1 MADAPTDKPTAVAD
15 AAPAAE
21 DKGPSKRALEKAAK
35 KAAAKAKKA
44 EHALRPKEPK
54 EPKAQAKSSNAE
66 PAKPVSIFT
75 EGWLRRIYDEK
86 PVQPV
91 RSRFPPEP
99 NGYLHIGHC
108 KAIAVN
114 FGFAKH
120 HKGVCFL
127 RYDDTN
133 PEKEEEKYF
142 TSILDIIKWLGF
154 EPHQVTYSSDNFERL
169 YELAEELI
177 RKDKAYVCHCSREEV
192 NRQRGGPDNR
202 GARYACEHR
211 TRPVEESL
219 AEFRAMRDGK
229 YKPGEAYL
237 RMKQSLTDPNEGNPQ
252 MWDLPAYRVVEKN
265 HHHRTGDRWKIYPTY
280 DFTHCL
286 CDAFEE
292 ISHSLC
298 TTEFQQS
305 RISYD
310 WLLEQLGMKV
320 PKSEE
325 KGPMQ
330 REYGRLNVGGTI
342 LSKRRILMLV
352 EGAKVEKKNPDGT
365 VEEKIIPPAVR
376 GWDDPRLYT
385 LVALRRRGIPAKALL
400 NFVEELGVTDALTEI
415 QPFRLESSIRKF
427 LERTVPRQM
436 LVLDPVKV
444 VIEDFA
450 AEDDVEI
457 TVPYDPKGAIPG
469 ERKVKL
475 GKEVYIDRS
484 DFREVDD
491 PEYRRLAP
499 NKVVGLYNV
508 PFPIRATTFSKDESG
523 KVTEI
528 RATKAAWTT
537 EKTKTH
543 IQWVDAATAVP
554 VTARQYNSLFKSES
568 PNTLDWKTGGYAD
581 DLNPESE
588 VIHKD
593 AVIERG
599 IKDLI
604 KEHSLDISSS
614 SDNLIRFQALRT
626 AYFCVDTD
634 STEDNIV
641 LNQIVSLREDKAK

>member
-1 MADAPTDKPTAVAD
+1 MTEP
-15 AAPAAE
+15 AAPPE
-21 DKGPSKRALEKAAK
+21 EEKGPSKRALEKAAK

-44 EHALRPKEPK
+44 EHAIRPKES
-54 EPKAQAKSSNAE
+54 AKPTKAE
-66 PAKPVSIFT
+66 PVSVFG
-75 EGWLRRIYDEK
+75 EGWLKRVYDQK
-86 PVQPV
+86 PVTDV

-114 FGFAKH
+114 FGFARH
-120 HKGVCFL
+120 HKGVCYL

-133 PEKEEEKYF
+133 PEKEEEIYF

-154 EPHQVTYSSDNFERL
+154 EPYKITYSSDNFDKL

-177 RKDKAYVCHCSREEV
+177 KKDGAYVCHCSREEV
-192 NRQRGGPDNR
+192 NNQRGGPDNR
-202 GARYACEHR
+202 GPRYACDHR
-211 TRPVEESL
+211 ARSTEESL

-229 YKPGEAYL
+229 YKAGEAYL

-252 MWDLPAYRVVEKN
+252 MWDLPAYRVIEKN
-265 HHHRTGDRWKIYPTY
+265 HHHRTGEKWRIYPTY
-280 DFTHCL
+280 DFTHCI
-286 CDAFEE
+286 CDALEG
-292 ISHSLC
+292 ITHSLC

-310 WLLEQLGMKV
+310 WLLEQLDMKV

-352 EGAKVEKKNPDGT
+352 MGATAEKKNADGT
-365 VEEKIIPPAVR
+365 TEMRTIPPSVR

-415 QPFRLESSIRKF
+415 QPYRLESSIRKH

-436 LVLDPVKV
+436 LVLDPIKV
-444 VIEDFA
+444 VIEDA
-450 AEDDVEI
+450 TNEDIQEI
-457 TVPYDPKGAIPG
+457 VVPYDPKGTIPG

-475 GKEVYIDRS
+475 GKEVYIDRT
-484 DFREVDD
+484 DFREEDS
-491 PEYRRLAP
+491 PEYFRLAP
-499 NKVVGLYNV
+499 NKAVGLYNV
-508 PFPIRATTFSKDESG
+508 PFPIRATSFSKDENG
-523 KVTEI
+523 NVTEVKAVK
-528 RATKAAWTT
+528 ATGDKP
-537 EKTKTH
+537 KTY
-543 IQWVDAATAVP
+543 IQWVDAATAIP

-568 PNTLDWKTGGYAD
+568 PNTLDWKTGGWAD

-588 VIHKD
+588 VIFEH
-593 AVIERG
+593 AVIEGGLR
-599 IKDLI
+599 DLI
-604 KEHSLDISSS
+604 KERTLNPSGS
-614 SDNLIRFQALRT
+614 SDDLVRFQALRT
-626 AYFCVDTD
+626 AYFCVDVE
-634 STEDNIV
+634 STEDKIV

>member
-1 MADAPTDKPTAVAD
+1 MADANPAE
-15 AAPAAE
+15 APPAE
-21 DKGPSKRALEKAAK
+21 EKGPSKRALEKAAK

-44 EHALRPKEPK
+44 EHALRPKEK
-54 EPKAQAKSSNAE
+54 EPKATTSEAVKA
-66 PAKPVSIFT
+66 PASVFA
-75 EGWLRRIYDEK
+75 EGWLKRVYEEK
-86 PVQPV
+86 PAKEV
-91 RSRFPPEP
+91 RTRFPPEP
-99 NGYLHIGHC
+99 NGFLHIGHC

-120 HKGVCFL
+120 HNGICFL

-154 EPHQVTYSSDNFERL
+154 EPFQITYSSDSFDRL

-177 RKDKAYVCHCSREEV
+177 RKDGAYVCHCSREEV

-202 GARYACEHR
+202 GKRYACEHR
-211 TRPVEESL
+211 TRPIDESIT
-219 AEFRAMRDGK
+219 EFRAMRDGK
-229 YKPGEAYL
+229 YQAGEAYL
-237 RMKQSLTDPNEGNPQ
+237 RMKQSLTDENEGNPQ

-265 HHHRTGDRWKIYPTY
+265 HHHRTGDRWRIYPTY

-286 CDAFEE
+286 CDAFEG
-292 ISHSLC
+292 ITHSMC

-310 WLLEQLGMKV
+310 WLLEQLDMKT

-325 KGPMQ
+325 RGPMQ

-352 EGAKVEKKNPDGT
+352 EGATAEKKNADGT
-365 VEEKIIPPAVR
+365 IEKKVIPPSVR

-385 LVALRRRGIPAKALL
+385 LVALRRRGIPAQALL
-400 NFVEELGVTDALTEI
+400 KFVEELGVTDALTEI
-415 QPFRLESSIRKF
+415 QPPRLESSIRKH

-436 LVLDPVKV
+436 LILEPIKV
-444 VIEDFA
+444 VIEDA
-450 AEDDVEI
+450 TPEDEQEL
-457 TVPYDPKGAIPG
+457 TVPYDPKGTITG
-469 ERKVKL
+469 ERTVKV
-475 GKEVYIDRS
+475 GKEVYIDRA
-484 DFREVDD
+484 DFREEDD

-508 PFPIRATTFSKDESG
+508 PFPIKAASFSKDETG
-523 KVTEI
+523 RVTEV
-528 RATKAAWTT
+528 RAVKAAWTN

-543 IQWVDAATAVP
+543 IQWVDVATGIH

-568 PNTLDWKTGGYAD
+568 PNTLDWKTGGWAD

-588 VIHKD
+588 ITYEH
-593 AVIERG
+593 AVIEKGLR
-599 IKDLI
+599 DLI
-604 KEHSLDISSS
+604 KQHTLNPSGS
-614 SDNLIRFQALRT
+614 SDDLVRFQALRV
-626 AYFCVDTD
+626 AYFCVDVD
-634 STEDNIV
+634 STKDKIV
-641 LNQIVSLREDKAK
+641 LNQIVSLREDKGK

>member
-1 MADAPTDKPTAVAD
+1 MAEPTEATAPVP
-15 AAPAAE
+15 PAEAE
-21 DKGPSKRALEKAAK
+21 EKGPSKRALEKAAK

-44 EHALRPKEPK
+44 QHTAEAALRPKEPSK
-54 EPKAQAKSSNAE
+54 AADKKPANTEPTSVFS
-66 PAKPVSIFT
+66 
-75 EGWLRRIYDEK
+75 EGWLKRVYEEK
-86 PVQPV
+86 PVKDV

-114 FGFAKH
+114 FGFARH

-154 EPHQVTYSSDNFERL
+154 EPYKITYSSDNFDKL
-169 YELAEELI
+169 YELAEQLI
-177 RKDKAYVCHCSREEV
+177 EKDGAYVCHCSREEV
-192 NRQRGGPDNR
+192 NMQRGGPDNR
-202 GARYACEHR
+202 GPRYACEHR
-211 TRPVEESL
+211 TRPIAESI

-229 YKPGEAYL
+229 YKAGEAYL

-265 HHHRTGDRWKIYPTY
+265 HHHRTGAKWRIYPTY
-280 DFTHCL
+280 DFTHCI
-286 CDAFEE
+286 CDALEG
-292 ISHSLC
+292 ITHSLC

-310 WLLEQLGMKV
+310 WLLEQLDMKV

-330 REYGRLNVGGTI
+330 REYGRLNLGGTI

-352 EGAKVEKKNPDGT
+352 EGAVAEKKNADGT
-365 VEEKIIPPAVR
+365 VEKRTIPPSVR

-400 NFVEELGVTDALTEI
+400 NFVEELGVNDALTEI
-415 QPFRLESSIRKF
+415 QPPRLESSIRKH
-427 LERTVPRQM
+427 LERTVARQM
-436 LVLDPVKV
+436 LVLDPIKV
-444 VIEDFA
+444 VIEDFV
-450 AEDDVEI
+450 AEDDQEI

-475 GKEVYIDRS
+475 GKQVYIDRT
-484 DFREVDD
+484 DFREEDD
-491 PEYRRLAP
+491 PNYFRLAP

-508 PFPIRATTFSKDESG
+508 PFPVRATSYSKDETG

-528 RATKAAWTT
+528 KAVKATG
-537 EKTKTH
+537 EKPKTY

-554 VTARQYNSLFKSES
+554 VKARQYNSLFKSES
-568 PNTLDWKTGGYAD
+568 PNALNWKDGSWAD

-588 VIHKD
+588 VIFEN
-593 AVIERG
+593 AVIEAG
-599 IKDLI
+599 VKGLL
-604 KEHSLDISSS
+604 KEHTLNPSGS
-614 SDNLIRFQALRT
+614 SDDLVRFQALRT
-626 AYFCVDTD
+626 AYFCVDVE
-634 STEDNIV
+634 STEDKIV
-641 LNQIVSLREDKAK
+641 LNQIVTLREDKAK

>member
-1 MADAPTDKPTAVAD
+1 MAEPSAPP
-15 AAPAAE
+15 APPAE
-21 DKGPSKRALEKAAK
+21 EEKGPSKRALEKAAK

-44 EHALRPKEPK
+44 EHAIRPKENTK
-54 EPKAQAKSSNAE
+54 
-66 PAKPVSIFT
+66 PAKAEPVSIFS
-75 EGWLRRIYDEK
+75 EGWLKRVYEQK
-86 PVQPV
+86 PVKDV

-114 FGFAKH
+114 FGFARH

-133 PEKEEEKYF
+133 PEKEEEIYF

-154 EPHQVTYSSDNFERL
+154 EPYKITYSSDNFDKL

-177 RKDKAYVCHCSREEV
+177 KKDGAYVCHCSREEV
-192 NRQRGGPDNR
+192 NNQRGGPDNR
-202 GARYACEHR
+202 GPRYACEHR
-211 TRPVEESL
+211 TRPIEESL
-219 AEFRAMRDGK
+219 TEFRAMRDGK
-229 YKPGEAYL
+229 YKAGEAYL

-252 MWDLPAYRVVEKN
+252 MWDLPAYRVIEKN
-265 HHHRTGDRWKIYPTY
+265 HHHRTGDKWLIYPTY
-280 DFTHCL
+280 DFTHCI
-286 CDAFEE
+286 CDALED
-292 ISHSLC
+292 ITHSMC

-305 RISYD
+305 RVSYD
-310 WLLEQLGMKV
+310 WLLEQLDMKI

-352 EGAKVEKKNPDGT
+352 MGTTVEKKNADGT
-365 VEEKIIPPAVR
+365 IETRTIPPSVR

-415 QPFRLESSIRKF
+415 QPYRLESSIRKH

-444 VIEDFA
+444 VIEDVTD
-450 AEDDVEI
+450 EDTQEI
-457 TVPYDPKGAIPG
+457 VVPYDPKGAIPG
-469 ERKVKL
+469 ERKVKF
-475 GKEVYIDRS
+475 GKVLHIDRT
-484 DFREVDD
+484 DFREEDS
-491 PEYRRLAP
+491 PEYFRLAP
-499 NKVVGLYNV
+499 NKIVGLYNV
-508 PFPIRATTFSKDESG
+508 PFPIRATSFSKDENG

-528 RATKAAWTT
+528 KAVKATG
-537 EKTKTH
+537 EKPKTY
-543 IQWVDAATAVP
+543 IQWVEATTAIP

-568 PNTLDWKTGGYAD
+568 PNALDWKNGGWAD

-588 VIHKD
+588 VVYEH
-593 AVIERG
+593 AVIEKG
-599 IKDLI
+599 LKDLI
-604 KEHSLDISSS
+604 KEHTLNPSGS
-614 SDNLIRFQALRT
+614 SDDLVRFQALRT
-626 AYFCVDTD
+626 AYFCLDVD
-634 STEDNIV
+634 STEDKIV

>member
-1 MADAPTDKPTAVAD
+1 MAEPTEATATAP
-15 AAPAAE
+15 PAEGAE
-21 DKGPSKRALEKAAK
+21 EKGPSKRALEKAAK

-44 EHALRPKEPK
+44 EHALRPKEPSK
-54 EPKAQAKSSNAE
+54 PAEKKLANAE
-66 PAKPVSIFT
+66 PANVFS
-75 EGWLRRIYDEK
+75 EGWLKRVYEEK
-86 PVQPV
+86 PAKDV

-114 FGFAKH
+114 FGFARH

-142 TSILDIIKWLGF
+142 TSILEIIKWLGF
-154 EPHQVTYSSDNFERL
+154 EPFKITYSSDNFDKL
-169 YELAEELI
+169 YELAEQLI
-177 RKDKAYVCHCSREEV
+177 EKDGAYVCHCSREEV
-192 NRQRGGPDNR
+192 NMQRGGPDNR
-202 GARYACEHR
+202 GARFACEHR
-211 TRPVEESL
+211 TRPIAESM

-229 YKPGEAYL
+229 YKAGEAYL

-252 MWDLPAYRVVEKN
+252 MWDLPAYRVIEKN
-265 HHHRTGDRWKIYPTY
+265 HHHRTGDKWRIYPTY
-280 DFTHCL
+280 DFTHCI
-286 CDAFEE
+286 CDALEG
-292 ISHSLC
+292 ITHSLC

-310 WLLEQLGMKV
+310 WLLEQLDMKT

-330 REYGRLNVGGTI
+330 REYGRLNLGGTI
-342 LSKRRILMLV
+342 LSKRRILTLV
-352 EGAKVEKKNPDGT
+352 EGTTAEKKNADGT
-365 VEEKIIPPAVR
+365 IEKRTIPPSVR

-400 NFVEELGVTDALTEI
+400 NFVEELGVNDALTEI
-415 QPFRLESSIRKF
+415 QPPRLESSIRKH
-427 LERTVPRQM
+427 LERTVARQM

-450 AEDDVEI
+450 ADDDQEI
-457 TVPYDPKGAIPG
+457 TVPYDPKGTIPG

-475 GKEVYIDRS
+475 GKEAYIDRT
-484 DFREVDD
+484 DFREEDD
-491 PEYRRLAP
+491 PNYFRLAP

-508 PFPIRATTFSKDESG
+508 PFPIRATSYSKDENG

-528 RATKAAWTT
+528 KAVKATG
-537 EKTKTH
+537 EKPKTY

-554 VTARQYNSLFKSES
+554 VKARQYNSLFKSES
-568 PNTLDWKTGGYAD
+568 PNALDWKTGGWAD
-581 DLNPESE
+581 DLNPDSE
-588 VIHKD
+588 VIFKN
-593 AVIERG
+593 AVIEAG
-599 IKDLI
+599 IKGLL
-604 KEHSLDISSS
+604 KEHTLNPSGS
-614 SDNLIRFQALRT
+614 SDDLIRFQALRT
-626 AYFCVDTD
+626 AYFCVDVD
-634 STEDNIV
+634 STEDKIV
-641 LNQIVSLREDKAK
+641 LNQIVTLREDKAK

>member
-1 MADAPTDKPTAVAD
+1 MADTATSTSTPTS
-15 AAPAAE
+15 E

-44 EHALRPKEPK
+44 ELALRPKEKSAKAPK
-54 EPKAQAKSSNAE
+54 QAAGE
-66 PAKPVSIFT
+66 PAKPAGSIFG
-75 EGWLRRIYDEK
+75 EGWLKRVYEEK
-86 PVQPV
+86 PVKDV
-91 RSRFPPEP
+91 RTRFPPEP

-114 FGFAKH
+114 FGFAKY
-120 HKGVCFL
+120 HKGICFL

-142 TSILDIIKWLGF
+142 TSILDIIRWLGF
-154 EPHQVTYSSDNFERL
+154 EPYQITHSSDSFDRL
-169 YELAEELI
+169 YDLAEELI
-177 RKDKAYVCHCSREEV
+177 RRDGAYVCHCSREEV

-202 GARYACEHR
+202 GPRYACEHR
-211 TRPVEESL
+211 TRPIEESL
-219 AEFRAMRDGK
+219 TEFRAMRDGK

-265 HHHRTGDRWKIYPTY
+265 YHHRTGDRWKIYPTY

-286 CDAFEE
+286 CDAFEG
-292 ISHSLC
+292 ITHSMC

-305 RISYD
+305 RVSYD
-310 WLLEQLGMKV
+310 WLLEKLDFKI
-320 PKSEE
+320 PKSED

-352 EGAKVEKKNPDGT
+352 HGTTVEKKNADDT
-365 VEEKIIPPAVR
+365 VEKRVIPPAVR

-385 LVALRRRGIPAKALL
+385 LVALRRRGIPAQALL
-400 NFVEELGVTDALTEI
+400 KFVEELGVTEALTEI
-415 QPFRLESSIRKF
+415 QPPRLESSIRKH

-436 LVLDPVKV
+436 LILDPVKV
-444 VIEDFA
+444 VIEDA
-450 AEDDVEI
+450 TAEDEQEL

-469 ERKVKL
+469 ERKVKV

-484 DFREVDD
+484 DFREVDE

-508 PFPIRATTFSKDESG
+508 PFPIRATSFSKDENG
-523 KVTEI
+523 KVTQV
-528 RATKAAWTT
+528 RAVKAAWTT

-543 IQWVDAATAVP
+543 IQWVDVATGIP
-554 VTARQYNSLFKSES
+554 VTARQYNSLFKSDS
-568 PNTLDWKTGGYAD
+568 PNALDWKNGGWAD
-581 DLNPESE
+581 DLNPDSE
-588 VIHKD
+588 IIFPN

-599 IKDLI
+599 LKDLI
-604 KEHSLDISSS
+604 KERSLNISDS
-614 SDNLIRFQALRT
+614 SDALVRFQALRV
-626 AYFCVDTD
+626 AYFCVDVD
-634 STEDNIV
+634 STEDRIV
-641 LNQIVSLREDKAK
+641 LNQIVSLREDKGK

>member
-1 MADAPTDKPTAVAD
+1 MSDPTD
-15 AAPAAE
+15 APAATADPAD

-44 EHALRPKEPK
+44 EHALRPKET
-54 EPKAQAKSSNAE
+54 S
-66 PAKPVSIFT
+66 KPTSAGLVSIFD
-75 EGWLRRIYDEK
+75 EGWLRRVYDEK
-86 PVQPV
+86 PVTAV

-120 HKGVCFL
+120 HQGVCFL

-133 PEKEEEKYF
+133 PEKEEEQYF

-154 EPHQVTYSSDNFERL
+154 EPHKITYSSDNFDRL

-177 RKDKAYVCHCSREEV
+177 TKDGAYVCHCSREEV

-202 GARYACEHR
+202 GTRYACAHR
-211 TRPVEESL
+211 TRPIEESM

-229 YKPGEAYL
+229 YQAGEAYL
-237 RMKQSLTDPNEGNPQ
+237 RMKQSLPDPSEGNPQ
-252 MWDLPAYRVVEKN
+252 MWDLPAYRVVENN
-265 HHHRTGDRWKIYPTY
+265 HHHRTGDKWRIYPTY
-280 DFTHCL
+280 DFTHCI
-286 CDAFEE
+286 CDALEG
-292 ISHSLC
+292 ITHSLC

-310 WLLEQLGMKV
+310 WLLERLDMKV
-320 PKSEE
+320 PKSNE

-352 EGAKVEKKNPDGT
+352 EGATAEKKNADGT
-365 VEEKIIPPAVR
+365 IEKKVIPPSVR

-385 LVALRRRGIPAKALL
+385 LVALRRRGIPARALL

-415 QPFRLESSIRKF
+415 QPPRLESSIRKH

-444 VIEDFA
+444 VIEDA
-450 AEDDVEI
+450 TPEDEQDI
-457 TVPYDPKGAIPG
+457 TVPYDPKGTIPG

-475 GKEVYIDRS
+475 GREVYIDRS
-484 DFREVDD
+484 DFREEDSAD
-491 PEYRRLAP
+491 YFRLAP
-499 NKVVGLYNV
+499 NKAVGLYNV
-508 PFPIRATTFSKDESG
+508 AFPIRATSFTKDSNG
-523 KVTEI
+523 HVTHI
-528 RATKAAWTT
+528 RAVKAAS
-537 EKTKTH
+537 EKPKTY
-543 IQWVDAATAVP
+543 IQWVDVATAIP
-554 VTARQYNSLFKSES
+554 VTARQYNSLFQSDS
-568 PNTLDWKTGGYAD
+568 PNTLDWKTGGWAA
-581 DLNPESE
+581 DLNPHSE
-588 VIHKD
+588 VVFAH

-599 IKDLI
+599 LKDLI
-604 KEHSLDISSS
+604 RESESSLHPSGS
-614 SDNLIRFQALRT
+614 SDRLVRFQALRT
-626 AYFCVDTD
+626 AYFCVDIVG
-634 STEDNIV
+634 STEDAIV
-641 LNQIVSLREDKAK
+641 LNQVVSLREDKAK

>member
-1 MADAPTDKPTAVAD
+1 MADTPKSDAPS
-15 AAPAAE
+15 E
-21 DKGPSKRALEKAAK
+21 DKGPSKRALDKAKKKAEKAAK
-35 KAAAKAKKA
+35 KAEYAT
-44 EHALRPKEPK
+44 RPKESGTSTPA
-54 EPKAQAKSSNAE
+54 EKA
-66 PAKPVSIFT
+66 PASVFS
-75 EGWLRRIYDEK
+75 EGWLRRVYEEK
-86 PVQPV
+86 PVKDV

-133 PEKEEEKYF
+133 PAKEEEKYF
-142 TSILDIIKWLGF
+142 TSILEIIEWLGF
-154 EPHQVTYSSDNFERL
+154 EPYQVTYSSDNFDKL

-177 RKDKAYVCHCSREEV
+177 RRDGAYVCHCSREEV

-202 GARYACEHR
+202 GPRYACEHR
-211 TRPVEESL
+211 TRPIEESL

-265 HHHRTGDRWKIYPTY
+265 HHHRTGDKWRIYPTY
-280 DFTHCL
+280 DFTHCI
-286 CDAFEE
+286 CDALED
-292 ISHSLC
+292 ISHSMC

-310 WLLEQLGMKV
+310 WLLEKLDMKV

-330 REYGRLNVGGTI
+330 REYGRLNVNGTI
-342 LSKRRILMLV
+342 LSKRRIQMLV
-352 EGAKVEKKNPDGT
+352 EGTTVEKKNEDGT
-365 VEEKIIPPAVR
+365 VEKRAIPPTVR

-385 LVALRRRGIPAKALL
+385 LVALRRRGIPAQALL
-400 NFVEELGVTDALTEI
+400 KFVEELGVTDALTEI
-415 QPFRLESSIRKF
+415 QTLRLEAAIRKH

-444 VIEDFA
+444 VVEDA
-450 AEDDVEI
+450 TPEDEQDL
-457 TVPYDPKGAIPG
+457 TVPYDPKGTIPG
-469 ERKVKL
+469 ERKVHVS
-475 GKEVYIDRS
+475 KEIYIDRS
-484 DFREVDD
+484 DFREEDSPD
-491 PEYRRLAP
+491 YFRLAP
-499 NKVVGLYNV
+499 NKSVGLYNV
-508 PFPIRATTFSKDESG
+508 PFSIRATSCCKDENG
-523 KVTEI
+523 KITEI
-528 RATKAAWTT
+528 KAVKAAP
-537 EKTKTH
+537 EDKPKTYIH
-543 IQWVDAATAVP
+543 WVDVSTGIP
-554 VTARQYNSLFKSES
+554 VIARQYHSLFKAES
-568 PNTLDWKTGGYAD
+568 PNTLDWKTGGWAD

-588 VIHKD
+588 VIYSN
-593 AVIERG
+593 AVIEKG
-599 IKDLI
+599 LKDLL
-604 KEHSLDISSS
+604 KDHSLHPSGS
-614 SDNLIRFQALRT
+614 SDDLVRFQALRV
-626 AYFCVDTD
+626 AYFCVDVVD
-634 STEDNIV
+634 STDDKIV